1 MLKYADVYSM
11 QLLAWLATEPAESER
26 RNKMRQTVV
35 EKLNPFLQ
43 SRGVGIVSVA
53 QRLWELVDAGVGLVD
68 DLVDTVEE
76 KAAYIAD
83 VILNI
88 LPPSLP
94 PLTATAAADDG
105 AARITRA
112 LTGTKL
118 QMLSP
123 QPGQKYKY

>member
-1 MLKYADVYSM
+1 MLTYADGYYM

-35 EKLNPFLQ
+35 DKLNPFLL

-53 QRLWELVDAGVGLVD
+53 QRLWDLVDAGVGLVD
-68 DLVDTVEE
+68 ACDPD

-88 LPPSLP
+88 LPRSLP
-94 PLTATAAADDG
+94 PLTITAAADDA

-118 QMLSP
+118 QMLR
-123 QPGQKYKY
+123 QQAAQQYKY